1 MRAVKTAIILFLL
14 NLLCLFNEVEKKPKR
29 YKKKTGSVDKVM
41 SGVWMPQLVLISHYF
56 SQIYSFA
63 SLSARTETVV
73 IVASTFETSSE
84 QSS

>member
-1 MRAVKTAIILFLL
+1 MPFQRSGKKAEAIQ
-14 NLLCLFNEVEKKPKR
+14 
-29 YKKKTGSVDKVM
+29 KKTGSVDKVM